1 MRLIALIFLL
11 THIGALSA
19 RADTLVVT
27 GVLLENNGVR
37 AGGYTVKIYVTQ
49 PNIGVTSDDT
59 SSNGIYTIV
68 KENVEASTVNSWYVI
83 CEQGS
88 QKAFAKLVFNRK
100 PNNIW
105 QAKVEDLTLRSSN
118 QASYSP
124 NGAAETIRTITT
136 IESIKVKSGEQTL
149 EAANEQAEAEVA
161 RVLGHTDLGQSP
173 ETALQQINQ
182 AVVQTSDTNLPK
194 LTLMSGDKFVALR
207 NRPEFMKFTPDA
219 AVWGIMPERRRFYD
233 RRGFTGKWFDFD
245 FEQLD
250 IAASIRFVKDY
261 LTRVSHK
268 RPFGFTVVLNTAPD
282 LSLVTLVVTDN
293 LKTEDILD
301 WLIKSPTARTWAFYN
316 ARLQKEN
323 LTDSEKTEII
333 KILEQFRTHNFDL
346 SMLPKR
352 P

>member
-11 THIGALSA
+11 INLGALSA

-27 GVLLENNGVR
+27 GVLLETNGSR
-37 AGGYTVKIYVTQ
+37 AGGYTVKIYVIK

-68 KENVEASTVNSWYVI
+68 KENVEALTVDSWYVI
-83 CEQGS
+83 CEEGS
-88 QKAFAKLVFNRK
+88 QKAVAKLVFNRK

-136 IESIKVKSGEQTL
+136 IQSIKAKSGELTL
-149 EAANEQAEAEVA
+149 EAANVQAEKEVA

-173 ETALQQINQ
+173 ETTLQQINQ
-182 AVVQTSDTNLPK
+182 AVVQTSDSNLPQ
-194 LTLMSGDKFVALR
+194 LTLMSRDKFVALR
-207 NRPEFMKFTPDA
+207 NRPEFMKFAPDYA
-219 AVWGIMPERRRFYD
+219 AQYD
-233 RRGFTGKWFDFD
+233 GLAYLRYGFTWLRMHKYLGLPEKEEIED
-245 FEQLD
+245 
-250 IAASIRFVKDY
+250 SISFVKDY
-261 LTRVSHK
+261 VSRISHK
-268 RPFGFTVVLNTAPD
+268 RPFGFTVVSNSTPD
-282 LSLVTLVVTDN
+282 SSLVTLIVTDN
-293 LKTEDILD
+293 LKNEDILD
-301 WLIKSPTARTWAFYN
+301 WLIKSSTARIWAFNN

-323 LTDSEKTEII
+323 LTDPEKTEII

-346 SMLPKR
+346 STLPSVHK
-352 P
+352 